1 MKNLN
6 YIIALILIIAWVVG
20 FFTHIAGLSIHFLL
34 IGAFTLI
41 LINVINDDIDN
52 SPQKNINN

>member
-6 YIIALILIIAWVVG
+6 YIIALILIILWVVV
-20 FFTHIAGLSIHFLL
+20 FFTHIGGLSVHFLL

-41 LINVINDDIDN
+41 LINVISDDTDN
-52 SPQKNINN
+52 SPQQNINN

>member
-6 YIIALILIIAWVVG
+6 YIIALTLIILWVIG

-41 LINVINDDIDN
+41 LINVINDDVDN
-52 SPQKNINN
+52 SQQKNINH

>member
-6 YIIALILIIAWVVG
+6 YIIALILIILWVMG
-20 FFTHIAGLSIHFLL
+20 FFTHIAGFSIHFLL

-52 SPQKNINN
+52 SPQQNINH